1 MRKRRWP
8 IRFLGTLYY
17 TTFAAGTNL
26 HRVDFNWDG
35 SIFALSNN
43 TGLANL
49 SGADGLLFGPNGNLL
64 VGAQANNII
73 EVTPTGTVVT
83 NRNPGGGSFH
93 LGLVEQLVHGNRVQR
108 EQRRLRQTHC
118 ISAVQ
123 LSAGRGCQA
132 NGFLY
137 TVSGTNTSDLDVRG
151 VIFDPANNTW
161 YYGTAGD
168 GATNGEFGTVVFDD
182 TLHTASLTRLLS
194 NVPAHGLTYDPF
206 TTDIIFSSDTLIEQ
220 YRAGTGVVS
229 TINFGGDFQFDQTAV
244 DGIGSLVRRVQRRI
258 PGIHRLRRDR
268 HDRDRHREKPV
279 PGVQSGRRRAA
290 VGHGVRTR
298 RPSRPRSR
306 CSVSGSPESQRRG
319 GAGRTRTASVRPPN
333 VGAAAMAGGGLDG
346 CAPTHA
352 VHRTRRS
359 PRRANCGSTGLP
371 RDGIVPACCP
381 PGAR

>member
-1 MRKRRWP
+1 MKTRKVIGGLASALLGCGLFAQTAMADP
-8 IRFLGTLYY
+8 VLGTLYY

-35 SIFALSNN
+35 STFALSNN

-93 LGLVEQLVHGNRVQR
+93 LALSSNSSTAIVYNVNNGGCAN
-108 EQRRLRQTHC
+108 HC

-123 LSAGRGCQA
+123 LSAGGLSA

-151 VIFDPANNTW
+151 VIFDPADNTW

-168 GATNGEFGTVVFDD
+168 GATNGEFGTVAFDD
-182 TLHTASLTRLLS
+182 TLHTAKLTRLLS

-206 TTDIIFSSDTLIEQ
+206 TTDIIFSSDTLIQQ
-220 YRAGTGVVS
+220 YRPGLGMVISSV
-229 TINFGGDFQFDQTAV
+229 NFGGNFQFDQTAA
-244 DGIGSLVRRVQRRI
+244 DGMGHLFGASNDGVLAFLDYDASGLIGTGVTRSQFLALNLDDVAPLSGLGSNQA
-258 PGIHRLRRDR
+258 PEPTTLALLGLGLAGIAAT
-268 HDRDRHREKPV
+268 
-279 PGVQSGRRRAA
+279 RRR
-290 VGHGVRTR
+290 
-298 RPSRPRSR
+298 RS
-306 CSVSGSPESQRRG
+306 S
-319 GAGRTRTASVRPPN
+319 
-333 VGAAAMAGGGLDG
+333 
-346 CAPTHA
+346 
-352 VHRTRRS
+352 
-359 PRRANCGSTGLP
+359 
-371 RDGIVPACCP
+371 
-381 PGAR
+381 

>member
-1 MRKRRWP
+1 M
-8 IRFLGTLYY
+8 
-17 TTFAAGTNL
+17 
-26 HRVDFNWDG
+26 
-35 SIFALSNN
+35 SNN

-49 SGADGLLFGPNGNLL
+49 SGADGLLFAPNGNLL
-64 VGAQANNII
+64 VGAQGNNII
-73 EVTPTGTVVT
+73 EVTPTGTFVT

-93 LGLVEQLVHGNRVQR
+93 LALSADSSTAIVYNINNGGCGNA
-108 EQRRLRQTHC
+108 C

-123 LSAGRGCQA
+123 LSGGGLSA

-137 TVSGTNTSDLDVRG
+137 TVSGTNTSNLDVRG

-182 TLHTASLTRLLS
+182 TLHTASLTRLLT

-220 YRAGTGVVS
+220 YRPGTGVVS
-229 TINFGGDFQFDQTAV
+229 TINFGGSFQFDQSAV
-244 DGIGSLVRRVQRRI
+244 DGSGHLFAASNDGFLAFIDYDASGLIGTGTARSQFLANFLDDVAPLSGIGSNQ
-258 PGIHRLRRDR
+258 
-268 HDRDRHREKPV
+268 
-279 PGVQSGRRRAA
+279 A
-290 VGHGVRTR
+290 
-298 RPSRPRSR
+298 PSPPRSP
-306 CSVSGSPESQRRG
+306 SSASGSPGSQRRG

-333 VGAAAMAGGGLDG
+333 RAAAMAGGGLDG
-346 CAPTHA
+346 CTPAHA

-381 PGAR
+381 AGAR